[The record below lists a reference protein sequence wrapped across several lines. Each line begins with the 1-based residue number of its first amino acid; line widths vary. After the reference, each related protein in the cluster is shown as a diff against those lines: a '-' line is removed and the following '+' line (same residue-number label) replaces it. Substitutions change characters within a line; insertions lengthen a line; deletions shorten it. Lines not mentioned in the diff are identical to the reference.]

1 MPAMLS
7 RLYHALLG
15 AGVDDATATAAAEE
29 AAQSDARFTAIEVQL
44 AHIEGELDRRFAQV
58 EMRFAQVDTRFAT
71 LEGQIARTLD
81 AVKALSERMDS
92 HFRITYWILGILTA
106 ALVGLAWRLLK

>member
-7 RLYHALLG
+7 KLYHALLG

-29 AAQSDARFTAIEVQL
+29 AALGDQRFADLRLDMEQRFTTIDVQL
-44 AHIEGELDRRFAQV
+44 ATMQ
-58 EMRFAQVDTRFAT
+58 
-71 LEGQIARTLD
+71 GQIARTLD
-81 AVKALSERMDS
+81 AVRALSDRMDS
-92 HFRITYWILGILTA
+92 HIRITYWILGILAA

>member
-7 RLYHALLG
+7 KLYHALLG

-29 AAQSDARFTAIEVQL
+29 AAQSDQRFAAIEIQL
-44 AHIEGELDRRFAQV
+44 AR
-58 EMRFAQVDTRFAT
+58 M
-71 LEGQIARTLD
+71 EGQIGRTLD
-81 AVKALSERMDS
+81 AVKALSDRMDS
-92 HFRITYWILGILTA
+92 HIRITYWILGILAA

>member
-7 RLYHALLG
+7 KLYHALLG

-29 AAQSDARFTAIEVQL
+29 AAQSDQ
-44 AHIEGELDRRFAQV
+44 RFAALEV
-58 EMRFAQVDTRFAT
+58 RMER
-71 LEGQIARTLD
+71 LEGQIGRTLD

-92 HFRITYWILGILTA
+92 HFRIVYWTLGVLVA
-106 ALVGLAWRLLK
+106 AFLGLAWRVLS